1 MAGKRPVRPIVSARA
16 FPVPIEEG
24 CWGTVMAASGNRKPI
39 LTVLAILGVA
49 AAFLGAGMM
58 LVIHLAGP
66 SPTTL
71 ALGKKIGVIPV
82 VGTIEDSRE
91 LLSQLVEFRK
101 DAGIRVIILRI
112 NSPGGRVAPAQELYR
127 EIRRTMET
135 KRVIVSTGDVAAS
148 GGYYIA
154 SAADKIVANPGTIL
168 GSIGVI
174 MEFLQLQELLNKAGV
189 GLEVL
194 KSGQFKDI
202 GSPLREMT
210 PRERALMMEMLQDIQ
225 GQFVEAVAQGRGL
238 PVEKVEEIADGRVFS
253 GARGKELGLVDQL
266 GNFQD
271 AVELAKKMADIKG
284 EADLV
289 YPERPGIGLWDLLAE
304 GAARGVIRAARD
316 LLQSRVAYRWDGWPR
331 EGP

>member
-1 MAGKRPVRPIVSARA
+1 MATSGK
-16 FPVPIEEG
+16 
-24 CWGTVMAASGNRKPI
+24 RKPI
-39 LTVLAILGVA
+39 LTVLVILGIA
-49 AAFLGAGMM
+49 AVFFSACMA
-58 LVIHLAGP
+58 LVLHLAP
-66 SPTTL
+66 SRTTL
-71 ALGKKIGVIPV
+71 SFEKKIGVIPIE
-82 VGTIEDSRE
+82 GIIEDSRL
-91 LLSQLVEFRK
+91 LLSQLIEFRR

-127 EIRRTMET
+127 EIRRTSET

-194 KSGQFKDI
+194 KSGEFKDI
-202 GSPLREMT
+202 GSPHREMT
-210 PRERALMMEMLQDIQ
+210 PRERELMMEMLQDIQ

-253 GARGKELGLVDQL
+253 GAKGKELGLVDQL

-271 AVELAKKMADIKG
+271 AVELAKQMANIKG
-284 EADLV
+284 EAKLV
-289 YPERPGIGLWDLLAE
+289 YPERPSFGLLDLLAE
-304 GAARGVIRAARD
+304 SAARGVIRAARD
-316 LLQSRVAYRWDGWPR
+316 LIQSRAAYRWDGWSGHVP
-331 EGP
+331 